1 MIDYNKLIS
10 EYLPDKNEKNK
21 LKVISSDIISKIN
34 LICKN
39 ENIDASPVEVG
50 SVSKKTN
57 LKCSDI
63 DIFIT
68 FDKKYSKDFIEK
80 KGVEIGHEILKN
92 GVEKYAEHPYVSGSI
107 ENIKIDIV
115 PAFKINKGERIVTT
129 VDRTPLHTLYVNEN
143 TNENMIKDI
152 LLLKIFMKKV
162 NVYGSEVSKSGFS
175 GYLCELL
182 IISYKSFDNV
192 IKKFAN
198 LKGKLII
205 PEDKSLENKFNEPVI
220 IIDPVDPTR
229 NAGAAVNIENL
240 SRIEIASKLFIS
252 GIDVFN
258 FKNNI
263 IINKDR
269 KTIIKVFVLKKP
281 DIIDDILYPQVIR
294 LKNKIWEI
302 MEMNKFIPLSW
313 EIDIKE
319 DIEILIEYERDIIP
333 LVSIHM
339 GPPAESN
346 ESIKFINVWKNN
358 KRLLRGP
365 YILNNRLYVDVK
377 NKYTKFEDFFNNEI
391 KNMDVGKNINDLKN
405 NIKIIDVNENTDM
418 DVINKFYSKCLFN
431 D

>member
-1 MIDYNKLIS
+1 MIDYNKIIS
-10 EYLPDKNEKNK
+10 EYLPDKNEQDK
-21 LKVISSDIISKIN
+21 LKTISSEIISKIN

-68 FDKKYSKDFIEK
+68 FDKKYPKDFIEK
-80 KGVEIGHEILKN
+80 KGVEIGHKILKN

-129 VDRTPLHTLYVNEN
+129 VDRTPLHTIYVNEN

-182 IISYKSFDNV
+182 IINYKSFDNV

-229 NAGAAVNIENL
+229 NAGAAVDIENL

-269 KTIIKVFVLKKP
+269 KTVIKIFVLKKP
-281 DIIDDILYPQVIR
+281 DIIDDILYPQVVR

-346 ESIKFINVWKNN
+346 ESIKFINAWKNN

-365 YILNNRLYVDVK
+365 YILNNRLYVDIK
-377 NKYTKFEDFFNNEI
+377 NKYTKFEDFFNDEI
-391 KNMDVGKNINDLKN
+391 KNMDIGKNINDLKD
-405 NIKIIDVNENTDM
+405 NIKIIDVNGNTDM
-418 DVINKFYSKCLFN
+418 NVINKFYSKCLFN

>member
-1 MIDYNKLIS
+1 MIDYNKIIS
-10 EYLPDKNEKNK
+10 EYLPDKNERDK
-21 LKVISSDIISKIN
+21 LKIISSEIINGIN

-68 FDKKYSKDFIEK
+68 FDKKYSKDFIER
-80 KGVEIGHEILKN
+80 KGVEIGHKILKN

-115 PAFKINKGERIVTT
+115 PAFKINKGEKIVST

-182 IISYKSFDNV
+182 IINYGNFDNV

-229 NAGAAVNIENL
+229 NAGAAVSIENL

-269 KTIIKVFVLKKP
+269 KTVIKVFVLKKP
-281 DIIDDILYPQVIR
+281 DIINDILYPQVVR

-319 DIEILIEYERDIIP
+319 NIEILIEYERDIIP

-346 ESIKFINVWKNN
+346 ESIKFINAWKNN

-365 YILNNRLYVDVK
+365 YILNNRLYVDIK

-391 KNMDVGKNINDLKN
+391 KNMDIGKNINDLKN

-418 DVINKFYSKCLFN
+418 NVIDKFYSKCLFN
-431 D
+431 

>member
-1 MIDYNKLIS
+1 MIDYNKIIS
-10 EYLPDKNEKNK
+10 EYLPDKNERDK
-21 LKVISSDIISKIN
+21 LKIISSEIINGIN

-68 FDKKYSKDFIEK
+68 FDKKYSKDFIER
-80 KGVEIGHEILKN
+80 KGVEIGHKILKN

-115 PAFKINKGERIVTT
+115 PAFKINKGEKIVST

-182 IISYKSFDNV
+182 IINYGNFDNV

-205 PEDKSLENKFNEPVI
+205 PEDKSLENKFNETVI

-229 NAGAAVNIENL
+229 NAGAAVSIENL

-269 KTIIKVFVLKKP
+269 KTVIKVFVLKKP
-281 DIIDDILYPQVIR
+281 DIINDILYPQVVR

-319 DIEILIEYERDIIP
+319 NIEILIEYERDIIP

-365 YILNNRLYVDVK
+365 YILNNRLYVDIK
-377 NKYTKFEDFFNNEI
+377 NKYTKFEDFFDNEI

-418 DVINKFYSKCLFN
+418 NVIDKFYSKCLFN
-431 D
+431 